1 MKCLL
6 RIFGSVSMAADK
18 VLPLAEDGGGILGES
33 SPGKERV

>member
-18 VLPLAEDGGGILGES
+18 VLPLLDDGGGILGDS
-33 SPGKERV
+33 SPGKEKV

>member
-18 VLPLAEDGGGILGES
+18 VLPLVEDGGGILGDS
-33 SPGKERV
+33 SPGKERM